1 MNIKIVT
8 DSTCDLPQEVINELD
23 ITVVPCY
30 INFPDKSYIDGVDIS
45 RKEFYQKLPHYE
57 VPPTTSAP
65 ALGTFLQAYKD
76 LVDGGADAIFSI
88 HISSILSGIHNVAVL
103 ASEAMEKMV
112 VKTFDAGQLSL
123 GTGLVV
129 EAVARAAKA
138 GESLENLMKLA
149 RDMASRSFTFAAIDT
164 MKYLQRSGRVS
175 HLKASLGSLLQIK
188 PILQMHQA
196 RVQMS
201 MARTLKGS
209 MVRLVEILRSLGPLQ
224 KVALVHT
231 NAPDRAAQL
240 LELAMPYISQKDKF
254 YSMDV
259 TPVLGAHLGPGGFGF
274 SVITE

>member
-76 LVDGGADAIFSI
+76 LVDGGADAILSI